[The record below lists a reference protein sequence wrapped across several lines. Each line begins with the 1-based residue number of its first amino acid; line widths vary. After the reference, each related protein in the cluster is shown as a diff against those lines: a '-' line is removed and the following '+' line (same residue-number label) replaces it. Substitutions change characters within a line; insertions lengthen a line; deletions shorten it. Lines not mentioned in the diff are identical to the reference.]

1 MILRYSILHLS
12 EFCYYSLQTEGI
24 LGIFILQYNV
34 MLFLPGGIVSYIN
47 PLTPPSPPQK
57 KNKKLADLDTGTVLG
72 MFSTIL
78 RI

>member
-1 MILRYSILHLS
+1 
-12 EFCYYSLQTEGI
+12 
-24 LGIFILQYNV
+24 

-47 PLTPPSPPQK
+47 PLTPAPPPPK
-57 KNKKLADLDTGTVLG
+57 KNKNKKLADLDTGTVLG

>member
-1 MILRYSILHLS
+1 
-12 EFCYYSLQTEGI
+12 
-24 LGIFILQYNV
+24 

-47 PLTPPSPPQK
+47 PLTPPPPHPPPPQ
-57 KNKKLADLDTGTVLG
+57 KNKKLADLDTGIVLG

>member
-1 MILRYSILHLS
+1 
-12 EFCYYSLQTEGI
+12 
-24 LGIFILQYNV
+24 

-47 PLTPPSPPQK
+47 PLTPPPPQK
-57 KNKKLADLDTGTVLG
+57 KIKNKKLADLDTGTVLG

>member
-1 MILRYSILHLS
+1 ME
-12 EFCYYSLQTEGI
+12 EFWVFLY
-24 LGIFILQYNV
+24 YNV

-47 PLTPPSPPQK
+47 PPPPLQK
-57 KNKKLADLDTGTVLG
+57 KKKLADLDTGRVLG

>member
-1 MILRYSILHLS
+1 MLHLS

-24 LGIFILQYNV
+24 LGIFILYCYVIFARWNSILHQ
-34 MLFLPGGIVSYIN
+34 
-47 PLTPPSPPQK
+47 PPHPRPPPPPK
-57 KNKKLADLDTGTVLG
+57 NKNKKLADLDTGTVLG